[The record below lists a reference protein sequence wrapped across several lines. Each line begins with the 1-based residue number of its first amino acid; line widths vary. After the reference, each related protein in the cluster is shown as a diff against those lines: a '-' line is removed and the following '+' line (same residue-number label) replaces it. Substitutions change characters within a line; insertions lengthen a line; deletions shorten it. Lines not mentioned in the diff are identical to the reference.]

1 MTDEQNPRI
10 VAAILT
16 TPSGGI
22 TLKRAATLSMS
33 NEDGTKVNFDLD
45 LAAFSLI
52 GIMMHSIMPALQAK
66 FRLRPDGVPGATV
79 PDTLP
84 EGFEG

>member
-10 VAAILT
+10 VAAILV
-16 TPSGGI
+16 PPLDGI
-22 TLKRAATLSMS
+22 TQERAVTLSMS

-52 GIMMHSIMPALQAK
+52 GIMMHSIMPALTAQ
-66 FRLRPDGVPGATV
+66 FRPELIQTHV